1 MKLTLNIMRKTII
14 SFLILLLY
22 IISNSYCMAQDSK
35 SKTRELTIYMR
46 IKDHLTHDDIDS
58 TITARLLMASD
69 SSFVDSV
76 QISKSNYQN
85 QRFTYAQTKVK
96 SAGKYLLHLIAN
108 GYAEKY
114 TVIDIPKLY
123 KSEQYREEK
132 PVYLRKLPKKMEVE
146 LGEVVVKATK
156 LKFYMDGDT
165 LVYNADAFNLSEGS
179 VLGSLIKKLPG
190 VELKDGGEIT
200 VNGQRVES
208 MLLNGKDFMDADREL
223 LLENM
228 PVYMVKKIKSYER
241 TPLSARG
248 TNQEKT
254 VPKELVL
261 DIDLKRDYHTGW
273 MANADGGAG
282 STLHNKNEDHDTPS
296 LQQTQDKLYSGQGK
310 FMGRLFG
317 LRFSDKSRLLLYAN
331 ANNVNDDHTPGDNGD
346 WSALKQTEG
355 QKNVYS
361 AGISYTV
368 GSIDHIRYYGSIHP
382 SYQEKNESNNSLS
395 EQFLISSPT
404 GGGREGATF
413 GRSLYSKKSYEF
425 SVYSN
430 HEFIYRTK
438 QAGRWYKNIYFNFKP
453 QFYYLKYSNNT
464 QSAFATFTD
473 NTFAQWGKEWMDSIS
488 SPNAGSLLRQYAI
501 NRSVSKNR
509 STGHWLDTNGDM
521 YFSYTPAHNDMLD
534 FYIYGHYQVKDN
546 ADNGF
551 ENYLLDYPRLL
562 LPQTIQMRNRPS
574 YGRTQEF
581 RAVPQ
586 LPIRLT
592 KNEKLIQY
600 LIPSLGLAYSRQKYN
615 NPLFIND
622 EKDSMNSVFSNARTL
637 SMTPGLSYR
646 LVKVGND
653 NQMSHLSV
661 TLQSPFYNER
671 MNHIQVLDTTVVRNS
686 HFLQPS
692 LSFLH
697 DHSKR
702 GRRIEASYYYLT
714 AIPSI
719 SNLVPTVNSSD
730 PLNLRYSNPDLKD
743 EHTHQFSASYK
754 DKYGRSTLFNS
765 NLSLSVMENSVAQS
779 FIYDYL
785 SGKKEIKPE
794 NVNGNWNM
802 QFGSGI
808 DFALDKAEKWRLNE
822 NVSYQFVHSVD
833 LINKE
838 RSVVG
843 SNYLNNSFRLTFRPS
858 DKMEFA
864 AVTNLHYTYSTSER
878 VDFTTIKA
886 CDFDYGF
893 TAQMEM
899 PWKLKFS
906 TDFTMYSR
914 RGYNDSSMNTNEL
927 VWNARLTKSLLKG
940 NLQINL
946 DALDILGNLSNIRR
960 TIDAQGRTETFY
972 NVTPSYAILHIAW
985 KFNKK

>member
-1 MKLTLNIMRKTII
+1 MRKTII
-14 SFLILLLY
+14 LFLTLLLY
-22 IISNSYCMAQDSK
+22 IIGNSYCMAQDSK

-46 IKDHLTHDDIDS
+46 VKDHLTHDDIDS

-76 QISKSNYQN
+76 TITKTNYQR

-96 SAGKYLLHLIAN
+96 SAGKYLLHLKAE

-114 TVIDIPKLY
+114 ATIDIPKLY

-132 PVYLRKLPKKMEVE
+132 PVYLRKLQKKMEVE

-248 TNQEKT
+248 TNQEKS
-254 VPKELVL
+254 VPKELVM

-273 MANADGGAG
+273 MANADGGIG
-282 STLHNKNEDHDTPS
+282 STLHNNDEERDTHS
-296 LQQTQDKLYSGQGK
+296 INSGQGK

-317 LRFSDKSRLLLYAN
+317 LRFSDKSRLLVYAN
-331 ANNVNDDHTPGDNGD
+331 ANNVNDDHSPGDNGD

-355 QKNVYS
+355 QKDVYS
-361 AGISYTV
+361 AGVSYTV
-368 GSIDHIRYYGSIHP
+368 GSIDHIRYYGSVHP
-382 SYQEKNESNNSLS
+382 SYQEKNESNNSLY
-395 EQFLISSPT
+395 EQFLQQ
-404 GGGREGATF
+404 GNTF
-413 GRSLYSKKSYEF
+413 GRSLYSKKSYDF

-438 QAGRWYKNIYFNFKP
+438 QAGRWYKNIYLNFKP
-453 QFYYLKYSNNT
+453 QLYYLKYANNSK
-464 QSAFATFTD
+464 SASASFTD
-473 NTFAQWGKEWMDSIS
+473 NAFSQWGKAWMDSIS
-488 SPNAGSLLRQYAI
+488 ASNAGSLLRKYAI
-501 NRSVSKNR
+501 NRSASKHHG
-509 STGHWLDTNGDM
+509 TGHWLDTSGDINLTL
-521 YFSYTPAHNDMLD
+521 TPAHNDMLD
-534 FYIYGHYQVKDN
+534 FYIYAHYQIKDN
-546 ADNGF
+546 ADDSN
-551 ENYLLDYPRLL
+551 ENYLLDYPLSQ
-562 LPQTIQMRNRPS
+562 LPSTRQRRHMPHSGQSQDYLITPQM
-574 YGRTQEF
+574 
-581 RAVPQ
+581 
-586 LPIRLT
+586 PIRLT
-592 KNEKLIQY
+592 KSNKLLHYVIPY
-600 LIPSLGLAYSRQKYN
+600 LSLGYKHQKSN
-615 NPLFIND
+615 NPLFVNS
-622 EKDSMNSVFSNARTL
+622 EKDTLNSTFSDYRTTFFTPGIAY
-637 SMTPGLSYR
+637 SMTKIGDNNKMSR
-646 LVKVGND
+646 LTVSLLV
-653 NQMSHLSV
+653 
-661 TLQSPFYNER
+661 PRYYER
-671 MNHIQVLDTTVVRNS
+671 MNHIQQQDTTVERTS
-686 HFLQPS
+686 HLFQPVAT
-692 LSFLH
+692 FLH
-697 DHSKR
+697 DYAKR
-702 GRRIEASYYYLT
+702 GRRIEAQYSMTNTL
-714 AIPSI
+714 PSI
-719 SNLVPTVNSSD
+719 SNLVPTVNSFD
-730 PLNLRYSNPDLKD
+730 PLNLRYNNPDLKD

-765 NLSLSVMENSVAQS
+765 NLSFSVMQNSVAQS

-802 QFGSGI
+802 QVGSGI
-808 DFALDKAEKWRLNE
+808 DFALDKAEKWRLKE
-822 NVSYQFVHSVD
+822 NASYQFVHSVD

-843 SNYLNNSFRLTFRPS
+843 SNYLNNSLQLTFRPS
-858 DKMEFA
+858 GKMEFA
-864 AVTNLHYTYSTSER
+864 AVTNFHHTYSTSER

-886 CDFDYGF
+886 CDFDYGC
-893 TAQMEM
+893 TAQVEL

-906 TDFTMYSR
+906 TDLTMYSR

-927 VWNARLTKSLLKG
+927 VWNARLTKTLLKG
-940 NLQINL
+940 NLQVNL
-946 DALDILGNLSNIRR
+946 DALDILGNLSNVRR

-972 NVTPSYAILHIAW
+972 NVTPSYALLHIAW